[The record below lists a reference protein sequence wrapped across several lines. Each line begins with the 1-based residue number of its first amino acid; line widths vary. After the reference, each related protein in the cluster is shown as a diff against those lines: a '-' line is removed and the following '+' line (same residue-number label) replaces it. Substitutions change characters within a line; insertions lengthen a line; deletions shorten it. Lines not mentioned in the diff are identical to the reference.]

1 MRSYRGGMTEL
12 EKWLEA
18 ERNWKLNGI
27 AERVERQADRLSE
40 LAGGLDVTVEVL
52 TGGDASIPK
61 PSEA

>member
-1 MRSYRGGMTEL
+1 MTEL
-12 EKWLEA
+12 EKWLKA
-18 ERNWKLNGI
+18 ELNWKLNGI